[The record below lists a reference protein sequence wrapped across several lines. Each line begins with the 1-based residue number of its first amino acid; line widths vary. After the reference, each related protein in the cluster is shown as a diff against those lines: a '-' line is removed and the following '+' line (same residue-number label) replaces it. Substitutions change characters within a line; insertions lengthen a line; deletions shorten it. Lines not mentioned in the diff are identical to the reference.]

1 MKKDFYQ
8 AIQDRRSIYGISKE
22 QIVSEER
29 IREVVNHAVLHT
41 PSAFNS
47 QNGRVIILFGE
58 QSDKLWDITMEAL
71 RKIVPADKFGP
82 TEEKINSFKAGYGTI
97 LYFEDLSVVEDL
109 QQRFQLYK
117 DNFPT
122 WSLQS
127 IGMVQFAIWTSLEL
141 EGLGASLQHYNP
153 LIDEAVKQQWNI
165 PEKWRL
171 VAQMPFGKPVAAP
184 GEKEFLPLEERVKVF
199 K

>member
-8 AIQDRRSIYGISKE
+8 AIQDRRSIYGISNE
-22 QIVSEER
+22 RIVSEEK
-29 IREVVNHAVLHT
+29 IQEVVNHAVLHT

-47 QNGRVIILFGE
+47 QNARVLILFGE
-58 QSDKLWDITMEAL
+58 QHHKLWDLTKETL
-71 RKIVPADKFGP
+71 RKVVPEDKFGP
-82 TEEKINSFKAGYGTI
+82 TEEKLNSFNAGYGTI

-117 DNFPT
+117 DNFPL

-127 IGMVQFAIWTSLEL
+127 VGMLQLVVWTALEL
-141 EGLGASLQHYNP
+141 EGLGASVQHYNP
-153 LIDEAVKQQWNI
+153 LIDEAVKQEWKI

-171 VAQMPFGKPVAAP
+171 IAQMPFGKPIAAP
-184 GEKEFLPLEERVKVF
+184 GEKEFLPLEERVQVF